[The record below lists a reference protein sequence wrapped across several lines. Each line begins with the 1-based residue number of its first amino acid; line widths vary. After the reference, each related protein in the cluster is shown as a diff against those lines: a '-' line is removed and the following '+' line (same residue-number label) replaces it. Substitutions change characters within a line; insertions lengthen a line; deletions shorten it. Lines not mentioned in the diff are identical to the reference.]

1 MTGATGRG
9 TDVEWAKGFDGVDG
23 AKGFDG
29 TDSILRSVDRALVRF
44 FADRVP
50 GLSPPVLLAV
60 GLVSYQLGRGHVCL
74 DLAHVLEDPVDA
86 LGLIEPKPDTADA
99 PVSHEAR
106 EIGMRLA
113 GLSLSHWVESLI
125 ETTGLVSPGESALG
139 NTCPLVIA
147 GHRLYLRRYWHYER
161 LVESA
166 IRHRLTTSAARS
178 LPHEAAVEASWP
190 LFVSVLS
197 ALFPRPDL
205 AAGMPQSLDDQVID
219 GESKNGQS
227 KYGKS
232 KDGTTQDEQAE
243 PKQPIDWQK
252 IACAVAARSSFA
264 VITGG
269 PGTGKTTTVVRLLA
283 LLQTLAFAEPAA
295 QPLRIAVAAPTGK
308 AAARLRAALLT
319 ARQLLPDFMQQD
331 DPLMRSIPTEVT
343 TLHRLL
349 GARTDSRRF
358 QHDARRPLPI
368 DLLVIDEASMI
379 DLEMMAAVVVAL
391 PDHARLV
398 LLGDKDQLSSV
409 EAGGVL
415 GQLCAR
421 AESGGYWTD
430 TVQWVLKATGMQ
442 LPAACMRAQGRDLDQ
457 QVVMLRGSRR
467 FDPSGG
473 IGRIAS
479 AVHAADSEALRR
491 ALHTEDDAVR
501 LHPLTGSLPT
511 ALNRVFAVC
520 LSRNGGRHD
529 TASSGHGLDGFLQ
542 LLHRLRP
549 AAGATAEA
557 FSQWAVQV
565 LRARNCFQVLC
576 ALRAGPLGTDQVNLV
591 IEALLAR
598 EGLVVPQGLWYEGRP
613 VLVTRND
620 YSLGLMNGDMGVTL
634 SLPIKHLLAAGRA
647 EALRVAFLADDA
659 PGGVRWVLP
668 SRLTSAQTVFALTVH
683 KSQGSEFD
691 ECLMVLPDSRH
702 GGLTRELLYTGITRA
717 RQRIGIAAQGGIE
730 EVLLTAMARVT
741 RRAGGLFV

>member
-1 MTGATGRG
+1 MTGATGG
-9 TDVEWAKGFDGVDG
+9 MVGVAG
-23 AKGFDG
+23 AKGIEAVDG
-29 TDSILRSVDRALVRF
+29 SVATEGILRPVDKALVQF
-44 FADRVP
+44 FSDRLP
-50 GLSPPVLLAV
+50 GLSSPVLLAV

-74 DLAHVLEDPVDA
+74 DLAHVLEDPAEA
-86 LGLIEPKPDTADA
+86 LGLTEPAADTADT
-99 PVSHEAR
+99 PVSEEAHDIR
-106 EIGMRLA
+106 SRLA
-113 GLSLSHWVESLI
+113 GLSPANWVQSLLAA
-125 ETTGLVSPGESALG
+125 TGLVSPGESAPG

-147 GHRLYLRRYWHYER
+147 GYRLYLRRYWHYER

-166 IRHRLTTSAARS
+166 IRHRLTTNSDNSR
-178 LPHEAAVEASWP
+178 PGAAVAAGSWP

-197 ALFPRPDL
+197 ALFPPAKL
-205 AAGMPQSLDDQVID
+205 SVGAAAP
-219 GESKNGQS
+219 
-227 KYGKS
+227 
-232 KDGTTQDEQAE
+232 KDSQAKDSQTTGG
-243 PKQPIDWQK
+243 QPIDWQK

-283 LLQTLAFAEPAA
+283 LLQTIAFAETKA

-308 AAARLRAALLT
+308 AAARLRAALVT
-319 ARQLLPDFMQQD
+319 ARQLLPDFMQND
-331 DPLMRSIPTEVT
+331 DTLMRSIPTEVT

-358 QHDARRPLPI
+358 QHDARQPLPI
-368 DLLVIDEASMI
+368 DLLIIDEASMI
-379 DLEMMAAVVVAL
+379 DLEMMAAVIVAL
-391 PDHARLV
+391 PNHARLV

-421 AESGGYWTD
+421 AESGDYRAD
-430 TVQWVLKATGMQ
+430 TAQWVLEATGLQ
-442 LPAACMRAQGRDLDQ
+442 IPAASIHAQGRDLDQ

-479 AVHAADSEALRR
+479 AVHAADSEALSQ
-491 ALHTEDDAVR
+491 ALHTEDDAVG
-501 LHPLTGSLPT
+501 LHTLTGPLPA
-511 ALNRVFAVC
+511 ALNRVFALC
-520 LSRNGGRHD
+520 LNRSSGHHD
-529 TASSGHGLDGFLQ
+529 IPSFGHGLDGFLQ

-557 FSQWAVQV
+557 YSEWAEQV
-565 LRARNCFQVLC
+565 LLARNRFQVLC
-576 ALRAGPLGTDQVNLV
+576 AIRSGPLGIDKVNLV
-591 IEALLAR
+591 IESLLAR

-620 YSLGLMNGDMGVTL
+620 YSMGLMNGDMGVTF
-634 SLPIKHLLAAGRA
+634 SLPTGHPVTASRT
-647 EALRVAFLADDA
+647 EALRVAFLTDHA

-702 GGLTRELLYTGITRA
+702 RGLNRELLYTGITRA
-717 RQRIGIAAQGGIE
+717 RQRIGIAAQGGIH
-730 EVLLTAMARVT
+730 EVLQAAMARVT
-741 RRAGGLFV
+741 RRAGGLFA

>member
-1 MTGATGRG
+1 MAGVAGAAG
-9 TDVEWAKGFDGVDG
+9 TEGSDGSDRSDKPDG
-23 AKGFDG
+23 
-29 TDSILRSVDRALVRF
+29 ILRPVDKALVRF
-44 FADRVP
+44 FSDRLP
-50 GLSPPVLLAV
+50 GLSSPVLLAV

-74 DLAHVLEDPVDA
+74 DLAHVLEDPVEA
-86 LGLIEPKPDTADA
+86 LGLTEPPADTADT
-99 PVSHEAR
+99 PVSEEAR
-106 EIGMRLA
+106 EIRMSLA
-113 GLSLSHWVESLI
+113 GLCLANWVQSLLEAR
-125 ETTGLVSPGESALG
+125 GLVSPGDSALG
-139 NTCPLVIA
+139 NTCPLVIV

-166 IRHRLTTSAARS
+166 IRHRLTTSTGISRPS
-178 LPHEAAVEASWP
+178 AAVAADSWP

-197 ALFPRPDL
+197 ALFPSTEL
-205 AAGMPQSLDDQVID
+205 SVGAAAPKDSRFTD
-219 GESKNGQS
+219 GQA
-227 KYGKS
+227 
-232 KDGTTQDEQAE
+232 KDS
-243 PKQPIDWQK
+243 QPIDWQK

-283 LLQTLAFAEPAA
+283 LLQTLAFAKPAA

-308 AAARLRAALLT
+308 AAARLRAALVT
-319 ARQLLPDFMQQD
+319 ARQLLPKFMQND
-331 DPLMRSIPTEVT
+331 DVLMRSIPTEVT

-358 QHDARRPLPI
+358 QHDARQPLPI
-368 DLLVIDEASMI
+368 DLLIIDEASMI

-391 PDHARLV
+391 PEAARLV

-421 AESGGYWTD
+421 AESGDYWAD
-430 TVQWVLKATGMQ
+430 TAQWVLEATGVQ
-442 LPAACMRAQGRDLDQ
+442 IPAASIRVEGRDLDQ

-479 AVHAADSEALRR
+479 AVHSADSEALSQ
-491 ALHTEDDAVR
+491 ALHTEDDAVG
-501 LHPLTGSLPT
+501 LHFLTGPLPA
-511 ALNRVFAVC
+511 ALNRVFSLC
-520 LSRNGGRHD
+520 LNRSSGRRD
-529 TASSGHGLDGFLQ
+529 APAFGHGLDGFLQ

-557 FSQWAVQV
+557 YSQWAEKV
-565 LRARNCFQVLC
+565 LLARHCFQVLC
-576 ALRAGPLGTDQVNLV
+576 AIRAGPLGIDQVNLV
-591 IEALLAR
+591 IESLLAR
-598 EGLVVPQGLWYEGRP
+598 EGLLVPQGLWYEGRP

-620 YSLGLMNGDMGVTL
+620 YSLGLMNGDMGVTF
-634 SLPIKHLLAAGRA
+634 SLPIGHPVNASRT
-647 EALRVAFLADDA
+647 EALRVAFLTDDA

-691 ECLMVLPDSRH
+691 ECLMVLPDSRQR
-702 GGLTRELLYTGITRA
+702 GLTRELLYTGITRA
-717 RQRIGIAAQGGIE
+717 RQRIGIAAQGGID
-730 EVLLTAMARVT
+730 EVLQTAMARVT
-741 RRAGGLFV
+741 RRAGGLFT